1 MPAPTDTNP
10 LRYHRPSALP
20 EGAPMHPVH
29 RPLSARAAVA
39 GIALLAGVAVGGDA
53 RAEEGIRKGPWLMDP
68 RVGSLTVMVERERP
82 GPVTVRAWELVPAGE
97 QQPAPVV
104 AEDPGDR
111 VMHEVHLTGLTPGG
125 RYRYEVSGPGLET
138 AAGTFNTM
146 PDSFVPFRFVLYGDT
161 RGNGRAHVSTMRAIR
176 REGADFVVHTGD
188 LVGDGRRESD
198 WQKFFT
204 TERDVLRNTVW
215 MPVVGNHEIRR
226 PSRVGIE
233 NFRHYVHASD
243 EDSPRPELDY
253 SLRYGNVRM
262 ILANAFDDWS
272 SPRMRAWLEGQLTRA
287 RAEGPDDFVL
297 VVLHWGMHSSGPHGE
312 NSSLRAAGLADLFRR
327 HRVDLVVAG
336 HDHVYERGEE
346 RGLRYMVTGGSGAP
360 LYKHATTRPYTQ
372 VFARQHHYVRVDVER
387 DTLSFVALRPDG
399 SVLDRFT
406 IRHPSARARVRT
418 SGRRAWPVLED
429 PPEPSQRMITAA
441 VPPQQACLCGAPGLG
456 ASGATDARNATMAA
470 GLSAGLALA
479 VSRRRRSK

>member
-1 MPAPTDTNP
+1 MRRATTSFFSRT
-10 LRYHRPSALP
+10 LRHL
-20 EGAPMHPVH
+20 
-29 RPLSARAAVA
+29 AAGV
-39 GIALLAGVAVGGDA
+39 GLLAGLAAAPDA
-53 RAEEGIRKGPWLMDP
+53 HAEEGIRKGPWLMAP
-68 RVGSLTVMVERERP
+68 RVGELTVMVERDRP
-82 GPVTVRAWELVPAGE
+82 GPVTVRAWELVPTGE

-104 AEDPGDR
+104 VNDPTER
-111 VMHEVHLTGLTPGG
+111 ELHEVHLTGLTPGG
-125 RYRYEVSGPGLET
+125 RYRYEVTGPGIET
-138 AAGTFNTM
+138 AGGSFNTM

-161 RGNGRAHVSTMRAIR
+161 RSDHRAHAATMRAIR

-188 LVGDGRRESD
+188 LVGDGRRENH
-198 WQKFFT
+198 WQKFF
-204 TERDVLRNTVW
+204 EIEGDVLRNAVW
-215 MPVVGNHEIRR
+215 VPVVGNHEIRR

-233 NFRHYVHASD
+233 NFRHYVHVD

-272 SPRMRAWLEGQLTRA
+272 SPRMRAWLEDQLTRA

-312 NSSLRAAGLADLFRR
+312 NGSLRAAGIADLFRR

-336 HDHVYERGEE
+336 HDHIYERGED

-387 DTLSFVALRPDG
+387 DTLSFVTLRPDG
-399 SVLDRFT
+399 SVLDRFS

-418 SGRRAWPVLED
+418 AARRAWPVLED
-429 PPEPSQRMITAA
+429 PPEPAQRVVTLGA
-441 VPPQQACLCGAPGLG
+441 PPPAACLCGAPGLG
-456 ASGATDARNATMAA
+456 ANRVDDARNATLAV
-470 GLSAGLALA
+470 GLSVGLSLA
-479 VSRRRRSK
+479 FSRRRRR